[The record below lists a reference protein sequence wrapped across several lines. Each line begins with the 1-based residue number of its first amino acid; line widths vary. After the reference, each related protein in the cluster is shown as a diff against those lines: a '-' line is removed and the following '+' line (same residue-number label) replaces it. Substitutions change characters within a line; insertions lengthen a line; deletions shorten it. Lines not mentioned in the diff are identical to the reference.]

1 MKLESVEAWTVD
13 RGDQDDRDLLEQL
26 RTRVLPRRGV
36 WAAADEILVTVGAQQ
51 ALYLI
56 GQLLGGSGRRVVV
69 EEPCYPDVRAIFSM
83 TGATLASVPL
93 DAEGVNVSQ
102 VSALRPDVA
111 VVTPSHHCPTGVRM
125 SDDRRRAL
133 LSAAADQDFLI
144 VEDDYEP
151 QLASA
156 SSQSGTN
163 PALKSID
170 VNGRVFY
177 VGRLSKT
184 LAPGLRLG

>member
-1 MKLESVEAWTVD
+1 M
-13 RGDQDDRDLLEQL
+13 
-26 RTRVLPRRGV
+26 
-36 WAAADEILVTVGAQQ
+36 
-51 ALYLI
+51 
-56 GQLLGGSGRRVVV
+56 VV

-125 SDDRRRAL
+125 SDYRRRAL

-170 VNGRVFY
+170 CLLYTSRCV
-177 VGRLSKT
+177 
-184 LAPGLRLG
+184 